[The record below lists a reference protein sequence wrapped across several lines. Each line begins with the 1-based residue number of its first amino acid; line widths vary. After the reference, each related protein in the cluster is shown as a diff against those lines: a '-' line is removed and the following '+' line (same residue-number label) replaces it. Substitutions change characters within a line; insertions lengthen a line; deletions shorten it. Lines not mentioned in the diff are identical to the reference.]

1 MDQKYYLVIFDLIVC
16 LLFQVRCLA
25 PPVGLRAYA
34 ISPNAF
40 RVKWIDK
47 YRNSKRSTQFTLR
60 YRNIPGEDQYK
71 YLNTTKVEVKRLNVI
86 TSNGSYEFSV
96 KAVRGRKESEWSD
109 PVKNTLD
116 SEVAVGPPR
125 GLKIKDSSPTS
136 IKIKWRRPKTKRNLI
151 SGYRVTWK
159 MLGNKISNVKQT
171 TLRSLLISKLKPSS
185 TYIIKVQAMDKAEE
199 LSEPTKISFRT
210 KRKVVIRAP
219 TNFTVEVYGSTKLV
233 VKWGLPRGDDF
244 KKITGYQIQYRQKGV
259 QKGTLCTVVT
269 TKKKQKYIITDLY
282 KGQQYKVRIAAK
294 SGHLTGKSTNWLVAT
309 LSGGNKTKLQKDD
322 DKDFIQTTTESVQDQ
337 LQDKEDTL
345 DIISVEVNKTD
356 NTYYDHNVT
365 MTCIVQYH
373 GKGERSI
380 LWTKGDDL
388 KVERIGA
395 WFIDISGRHSFEESE
410 IEEDDTTTLVKKLR
424 LWKLKT
430 SDSGLYKC
438 HVLNTDSSAS
448 LNFTVTDASLGP
460 PENIQAEVLS
470 HNSIGV
476 YWSPPTNSAN
486 LPITYEVHCWRER
499 HMFEYDYKH
508 FMVKDIVHPQ
518 YVIDSL
524 KYNTKYHIGVIA
536 VNQFGRSNFTDVENV
551 TVTTLDLPPLKIKNI
566 RIINPRVTL
575 NSEDRIS
582 SVSPSPAETMPTT
595 TSVTDTG
602 EEHSGTAVEISWSN
616 TSEAQNWPL
625 KWTQHI
631 IHYKT
636 DDNNT
641 IHQKSVWKNS
651 TIIYKLE
658 NDKMY
663 YFRIETVFPGKSI
676 FSAWEKFSTYL
687 TEKTPPPPPK
697 DMYLSVV
704 ANNSMVIKWL
714 PPPQEYRVRVRQ
726 YQILVAE
733 EDGRKQFFRVDE
745 QIRKFLVHNLDRS
758 KDYTV
763 EIAAINNIGESD
775 KIVRFLE
782 AFRNISNGI
791 YISAKPLSSTSVQVS
806 WTTSYN
812 SDLTRYLLRYNTIK
826 SAASQP
832 VDSFVKPS
840 VMSHVMNNLQQ
851 HTEYIISLIPYFND
865 MPGNLTMTT
874 VWTFSDVP
882 SAPPKDVTVLSVN
895 NSNFMVSWNPPP
907 EHTRNGDLVYYR
919 LEYRTKYDETSKTM
933 LVPADKNEM
942 LLSGLEEGI
951 VYEMRVAAV
960 TVNGTGPYSSWV
972 QMVVTKSGTVI
983 EQPPEPPSNLTAD
996 PVPLGITLMWASP
1009 LNTSIPVKG
1018 YIVGH
1023 GRFLPEVYRKIL
1035 GPTVFEYTITELRP
1049 NAQYILTVR
1058 SFNSFGESK
1067 PAFLK
1072 AKSGKRQQ
1080 NNYEITTIV
1089 ATTPETTPVPGAPY
1103 DVRIKER
1110 GEEVPTVLV
1119 TWKRPN
1125 IKEHI
1130 KGYILLYTNDSSL
1143 PIHQWTGVYERSL
1156 QYIIKNLAFNTT
1168 YFIRIQSQLDDRSGI
1183 MSKIIFFTTRSVD
1196 KSKDTLP
1203 NPKIMSAF
1211 SGSDYIQI
1219 TWQPPD
1225 YAYIIRGYILG
1236 YGIQQPGEYQEML
1249 PFSETTFKIKKLA
1262 PETVYHIS
1270 LRSFGEFGESE
1281 RAVLSVTTTA

>member
-1 MDQKYYLVIFDLIVC
+1 MDVKFYLVIFDLIVC
-16 LLFQVRCLA
+16 LFSQVRCLE
-25 PPVGLRAYA
+25 PPAGLRAYA
-34 ISPNAF
+34 TSPNAF

-60 YRNIPGEDQYK
+60 YRKIPGDDKYK
-71 YLNTTKVEVKRLNVI
+71 YLNTTKGEVKRLNVI

-109 PVKNTLD
+109 PVQNSLD

-125 GLKIKDSSPTS
+125 GLKIKDSTPTS

-151 SGYRVTWK
+151 TSYRVTWK

-171 TLRSLLISKLKPSS
+171 KLRSLLINKLRPSS
-185 TYIIKVQAMDKAEE
+185 TYIIKVQAVDEAEE

-210 KRKVVIRAP
+210 KRKVLLRAP
-219 TNFTVEVYGSTKLV
+219 TNFTVEVYGTTKLV

-282 KGQQYKVRIAAK
+282 KDQQYKVRIAAK

-309 LSGGNKTKLQKDD
+309 LSGGNRTKIQKDD
-322 DKDFIQTTTESVQDQ
+322 DEEDDFIQPTSVQDQ
-337 LQDKEDTL
+337 LQDRDTL
-345 DIISVEVNKTD
+345 DIISVELNKTD

-380 LWTKGDDL
+380 LLTKGDDL

-395 WFIDISGRHSFEESE
+395 WFIDISGRHSFEEFE
-410 IEEDDTTTLVKKLR
+410 IEEDDKITLVKKLH

-438 HVLNTDSSAS
+438 HVLNTDYSAS
-448 LNFTVTDASLGP
+448 LNFTVTDASPGP

-476 YWSPPTNSAN
+476 YWSPPNNSAN
-486 LPITYEVHCWRER
+486 LPMTYEVHCWREKF
-499 HMFEYDYKH
+499 MFEYDYKH
-508 FMVKDIVHPQ
+508 FIVTDIVDPE
-518 YVIDSL
+518 YVIHSL
-524 KYNTKYHIGVIA
+524 KYNIKYHIGVIA
-536 VNQFGRSNFTDVENV
+536 VNQFGRSNFSHVDNV

-566 RIINPRVTL
+566 RIINPKVTL

-582 SVSPSPAETMPTT
+582 SVSPSPAESIPTMI
-595 TSVTDTG
+595 SVTDTA

-616 TSEAQNWPL
+616 TSETQTWPL

-641 IHQKSVWKNS
+641 IHQKSVWQNS
-651 TIIYKLE
+651 TIIYGLE

-663 YFRIETVFPGKSI
+663 YFRIETVFPSKSI

-687 TEKTPPPPPK
+687 TEKTSPPPPK
-697 DMYLSVV
+697 DMYLSVLS
-704 ANNSMVIKWL
+704 NNSMVIKWL
-714 PPPQEYRVRVRQ
+714 PPPQEYRVRIRQ
-726 YQILVAE
+726 YKIVVAE
-733 EDGRKQFFRVDE
+733 EDGKKQFFRVDE
-745 QIRKFLVHNLDRS
+745 QIRKLLVTNIDRS
-758 KDYTV
+758 KDYIV
-763 EIAAINNIGESD
+763 DIAAINNIGESD

-782 AFRNISNGI
+782 PFRNISNGI
-791 YISAKPLSSTSVQVS
+791 YVSAKPLSSTSVQVS
-806 WTTSYN
+806 WTSSYK
-812 SDLTRYLLRYNTIK
+812 SDLTRYLVRYNTIK

-865 MPGNLTMTT
+865 EPGNLTTTT

-882 SAPPKDVTVLSVN
+882 SSPPKDVNVQSVN
-895 NSNFMVSWNPPP
+895 NTQNFMVSWNPPP

-960 TVNGTGPYSSWV
+960 TVNGTGPYSTWV

-996 PVPLGITLMWASP
+996 PVPLGVNLMWASP

-1035 GPTVFEYTITELRP
+1035 GPSVFEYTITGLRP

-1080 NNYEITTIV
+1080 NNYEITTI
-1089 ATTPETTPVPGAPY
+1089 AATTPVPGAPY

-1125 IKEHI
+1125 IKELI
-1130 KGYILLYTNDSSL
+1130 EGYILLYTNDSSL
-1143 PIHQWTGVYERSL
+1143 PLHQWTGVYERSL

-1183 MSKIIFFTTRSVD
+1183 ISKIKYFTTRSVD

-1203 NPKIMSAF
+1203 NPKITSAF